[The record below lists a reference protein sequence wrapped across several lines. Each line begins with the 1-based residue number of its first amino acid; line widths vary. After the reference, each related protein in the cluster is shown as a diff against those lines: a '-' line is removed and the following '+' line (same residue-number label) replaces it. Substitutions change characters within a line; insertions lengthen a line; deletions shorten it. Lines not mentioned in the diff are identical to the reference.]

1 MCQLSRQ
8 LSGKI
13 IFNYDVYALFHGTPP
28 PSPLPPPPLP
38 RATSL
43 VMLKVFTYLF
53 SIVLIDID
61 PRDIFQAFFGGHGG
75 FSGFNFGGPGGMM
88 FSIVFCFVFV
98 VVVVFCFLCFLT
110 NQLGWMVNVCL

>member
-1 MCQLSRQ
+1 
-8 LSGKI
+8 
-13 IFNYDVYALFHGTPP
+13 
-28 PSPLPPPPLP
+28 
-38 RATSL
+38 
-43 VMLKVFTYLF
+43 MLKVFTYLF

-98 VVVVFCFLCFLT
+98 VVVVVCFLCFLT
-110 NQLGWMVNVCL
+110 DQLGWVVNVRQ

>member
-1 MCQLSRQ
+1 MFTLC
-8 LSGKI
+8 
-13 IFNYDVYALFHGTPP
+13 FVE
-28 PSPLPPPPLP
+28 PLPPPP
-38 RATSL
+38 RH
-43 VMLKVFTYLF
+43 VFTYLF

-98 VVVVFCFLCFLT
+98 VVLVVCF
-110 NQLGWMVNVCL
+110 